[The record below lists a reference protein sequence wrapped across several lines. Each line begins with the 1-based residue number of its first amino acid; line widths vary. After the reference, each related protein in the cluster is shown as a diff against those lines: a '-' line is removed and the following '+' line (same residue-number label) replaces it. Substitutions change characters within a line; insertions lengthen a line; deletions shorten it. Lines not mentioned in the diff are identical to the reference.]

1 MHSKRLLTRAM
12 APVLALGLLV
22 FTGCQSAQMRGITAD
37 NAAYV
42 SSTRPALKVAVRD
55 IPLVTSGAVTGRLYN
70 ANQLGG
76 LRLDTWASFF
86 AKGAE
91 GPAVVVVQAE
101 LPDGWQWTTVYP
113 PATAVDV
120 RPEILAGKTYTAY
133 THLLAAERDAF
144 TGLAGEAAGEQGQ
157 PVYWLVRT
165 FEGIYPE
172 TQSKMVLQYREALP
186 KSLRDNI
193 QEGLA
198 AGARE
203 TAAMALVHNT
213 LSSLGSSE
221 IAAFRERALSAIS
234 VERSQYRD
242 GIQVLKADSIR
253 WQYVNDAL
261 LGPVMERNIGE

>member
-1 MHSKRLLTRAM
+1 MNSKRLLTRAM
-12 APVLALGLLV
+12 ALALGLLV
-22 FTGCQSAQMRGITAD
+22 FTGCQSAQMRGISAD

-55 IPLVTSGAVTGRLYN
+55 IPLVTSGAGTGRLYD

-76 LRLDTWASFF
+76 LRLDAWASFF
-86 AKGAE
+86 AKGTE
-91 GPAVVVVQAE
+91 GPVVAIVQAE

-144 TGLAGEAAGEQGQ
+144 AGLAGEQGQ

-172 TQSKMVLQYREALP
+172 TQSKMILQYREALP
-186 KSLRDNI
+186 KKLREEI
-193 QEGLA
+193 QAGLQ

-203 TAAMALVHNT
+203 TAAMALVHNA

-221 IAAFRERALSAIS
+221 IAAFRERALLAIS
-234 VERSQYRD
+234 VERGQYRD